1 VDGFGA
7 FFGDDHAQMVKGCT
21 SYTIQHVFCDHL
33 YSFLL
38 NGISSISL
46 DGDVLNIMNV
56 SGKNICKGM
65 GTNRIL
71 ALTNMR
77 YIFHDL
83 DLITFHFLIL
93 HNNMTKLYYKDMVH
107 MLEIK
112 LKKSREQ
119 LVARLN
125 KKLRDAAPHSTPQQL
140 SALLNFRTPPAV
152 LRLQRSEKNVP
163 EVNVTQSILL
173 YK

>member
-1 VDGFGA
+1 MYPVRKYA
-7 FFGDDHAQMVKGCT
+7 KE
-21 SYTIQHVFCDHL
+21 
-33 YSFLL
+33 
-38 NGISSISL
+38 
-46 DGDVLNIMNV
+46 
-56 SGKNICKGM
+56 ICKGM

-83 DLITFHFLIL
+83 DLITFHFLLL

-107 MLEIK
+107 MLDIK
-112 LKKSREQ
+112 LKKSKEQ

-125 KKLRDAAPHSTPQQL
+125 KKVRDADPESTPQQL
-140 SALLNFRTPPAV
+140 SAMLNFRTTPAV
-152 LRLQRSEKNVP
+152 LRNQRSEKNVP
-163 EVNVTQSILL
+163 AVNATQSILL